1 MTWALVDPGLTTYFY
16 FVDDPSDPA
25 QHQDESPDR
34 RDISP
39 SRGSRREGPMVSHL
53 AAGQPISGRRA
64 QAKDVGNMAALTP
77 PEPSSLLCCLVL
89 GDDVGGD
96 PAPLRHGDP
105 LGGRP
110 FANGCGVDAGPTGSL
125 LDPLVQ

>member
-1 MTWALVDPGLTTYFY
+1 
-16 FVDDPSDPA
+16 
-25 QHQDESPDR
+25 
-34 RDISP
+34 
-39 SRGSRREGPMVSHL
+39 MVSHL

-110 FANGCGVDAGPTGSL
+110 FAIRHPPVSFVEGEPRDAVVAVMLVGGEHVLEL
-125 LDPLVQ
+125 LGNPDRCDPERVRRQPASRQQRHPVVLLRQS